1 MYRCKDCQKEYSQRV
16 EYCDCG
22 NNTFD
27 YIEDIAVQKKPAKE
41 PFTPKEK
48 SAIISQ
54 IFFLVCLILS
64 AVVWIIPVKT
74 QTPVE
79 EKPAQKLAET
89 KAFPSID
96 KIWNS
101 TPPKQEL
108 PTQTTQLPTPEPVA
122 IATSTP
128 AQQPQ
133 KPIQTKPAQT
143 TQTKPVTTPKPV
155 QTQTKPVQTTQTKS
169 TPTQNSQTKPAQ
181 TTQTKPATQT
191 QTKPAQTQ
199 TKPAQTTSSGQ
210 TQSSSQTKPQTQ
222 TQTKPTQT
230 STSQTSTQTPTK
242 QETQTYNASS
252 FEMLKYKGELRS
264 AMFKKLPVGS
274 IQGSGTCSV
283 QFSIDSTG
291 KLINRSFA
299 QKSDN
304 KTINDAVYY
313 MMMSVPKFNPPPAEY
328 NGSLIKMYFKF
339 NDGSYEISIY

>member
-1 MYRCKDCQKEYSQRV
+1 MYRCKDCQKEYSQKV

-27 YIEDIAVQKKPAKE
+27 YIEDAVVPKTTARE
-41 PFTPKEK
+41 PFTAKEK
-48 SAIISQ
+48 SAIVSQ

-64 AVVWIIPVKT
+64 VVVWIIPVKT

-79 EKPAQKLAET
+79 EKPAPKVTEI

-101 TPPKQEL
+101 TPPKQKL
-108 PTQTTQLPTPEPVA
+108 PAQTTQLPTVPEPVA

-128 AQQPQ
+128 IQ
-133 KPIQTKPAQT
+133 PIQRPA
-143 TQTKPVTTPKPV
+143 
-155 QTQTKPVQTTQTKS
+155 
-169 TPTQNSQTKPAQ
+169 
-181 TTQTKPATQT
+181 

-199 TKPAQTTSSGQ
+199 TKPSTTQ
-210 TQSSSQTKPQTQ
+210 KPQTQ
-222 TQTKPTQT
+222 TKPAATQTKPTQT
-230 STSQTSTQTPTK
+230 QTKPAPQAQTKPTTQTQTKPAPQTQTKPAQTTSPTQTRTSSQAKPQTQTKPAQTSTPQTSNQTPVK
-242 QETQTYNASS
+242 QETKTYNSNS

-283 QFSIDSTG
+283 QFSVDPTG

-313 MMMSVPKFNPPPAEY
+313 MMMSVPRFNPPPTGY

-339 NDGSYEISIY
+339 YDGSYEISIY